1 MADLKV
7 PQLNTVIIAGRLTR
21 DPELKYLPSGSAVCN
36 FSIACSRFWKDKNG
50 EKKEDTTFI
59 DCKAWAKSAE
69 YIAGLKK
76 GRPVLAQGRLE
87 SESWE
92 DKASGQKRSRLVI
105 VTESVNTL
113 DWDENGQQRSSQTH
127 YRPTENR
134 YNAPPEND
142 YIPEDD
148 IPF

>member
-21 DPELKYLPSGSAVCN
+21 DPELKYLPSGSAVCS
-36 FSIACSRFWKDKNG
+36 FTIAASRFWKDKSG
-50 EKKEDTTFI
+50 EKKEDTTFV

-87 SESWE
+87 SETWE
-92 DKASGQKRSRLVI
+92 DKTSGQKRSRLVI

-113 DWDENGQQRSSQTH
+113 DWDENGQQRSSQTPPRQIENH
-127 YRPTENR
+127 YDS
-134 YNAPPEND
+134 PPEND
-142 YIPEDD
+142 SLPEDD